1 MLMAAKKTK
10 KILPGDLIAYP
21 DKLSKDNPVVLI
33 ISASG
38 YEETSQEVSFMILGE
53 EFIYDGVTCNN
64 EYLLLSR
71 I

>member
-1 MLMAAKKTK
+1 MAHRKTK

-21 DKLSKDNPVVLI
+21 DKLSNDNPVVLI
-33 ISASG
+33 ISASE
-38 YEETSQEVSFMILGE
+38 YQKISQEVVFMILGE
-53 EFIYDGVTCNN
+53 ESIYDGVTCNN

>member
-1 MLMAAKKTK
+1 MTQRKTK

-21 DKLSKDNPVVLI
+21 DKISKDNPVVLI
-33 ISASG
+33 ISASE
-38 YEETSQEVSFMILGE
+38 YQETSQEVFFMILGE
-53 EFIYDGVTCNN
+53 EFIYNGVTCNN